1 MFTYRGY
8 VVLLNPD
15 GIWDIHYQRERVDSA
30 ESASDAKRV
39 IDSWLDAR

>member
-8 VVLLNPD
+8 TISVNPD
-15 GIWDIHYQRERVDSA
+15 GIWDIHYHHERVDSA

-39 IDSWLDAR
+39 SDSWLDAR